1 MKRKNFII
9 LFVLILA
16 LIVPTGCSLIR
27 EKEVE
32 KPEQNPLATM
42 KIKDWGTVEIELI
55 PEEAPNTVASF
66 IELANSGF
74 YDGLTFHR
82 IIEGFMIQGGDPSG
96 DGTGGPGYH
105 IKGEMPNNNFDN
117 KLLHEKGV
125 ISMARSPISYDSAG
139 SQFFIT
145 VDDQPGLDGEYAVFG
160 KVVDG
165 MDVVMAISKVS
176 TDRNDR
182 PLDEVVIKSI
192 KVDTFG
198 FEYPKAKKIK

>member
-1 MKRKNFII
+1 
-9 LFVLILA
+9 
-16 LIVPTGCSLIR
+16 
-27 EKEVE
+27 
-32 KPEQNPLATM
+32 
-42 KIKDWGTVEIELI
+42 
-55 PEEAPNTVASF
+55 
-66 IELANSGF
+66 
-74 YDGLTFHR
+74 
-82 IIEGFMIQGGDPSG
+82 
-96 DGTGGPGYH
+96 
-105 IKGEMPNNNFDN
+105 
-117 KLLHEKGV
+117 
-125 ISMARSPISYDSAG
+125 MARSPISYDSAG